1 MVIRFSSRD
10 HSNLEGIAAT
20 HDRHEPSVATPKRH
34 TAAFAPWR
42 VRPTVRDMAADG
54 MERRPV
60 WRRRSLAAVVGIVVL
75 VSGVLA
81 AAWITAPAPSRP
93 KDIVLERLHAA
104 GGRFVPLRAIP
115 PVLQRAI
122 IATEDER
129 FYRHHG
135 VDVIGLMRAVAYDAS
150 HVTLSQGGSTLTE
163 QLAKVLY
170 LGGNDD
176 SPWRKLQDAAI
187 AMRLE
192 SELSKPQILEL
203 YLNSVYFGDGAY
215 GVNAASERYFGVAP
229 SRLDLAR
236 ASVLAGVIQDPAG
249 YDPLVHP
256 LLARQRQVQVLT
268 SMVRDGYATEDQSVA
283 ALHDPVALGDGS
295 DLAPIDA
302 QIVAPDT
309 SFASLPLAA
318 GLTLLVAG
326 FASLFLARRVR
337 RPLAFGLAAIVGI
350 AAVSLIARSVKVA

>member
-1 MVIRFSSRD
+1 
-10 HSNLEGIAAT
+10 
-20 HDRHEPSVATPKRH
+20 
-34 TAAFAPWR
+34 
-42 VRPTVRDMAADG
+42 VRPTYGFAVDADG
-54 MERRPV
+54 AERRPV
-60 WRRRSLAAVVGIVVL
+60 WRRRLLVGVAGIAVLAT
-75 VSGVLA
+75 GVLA
-81 AAWITAPAPSRP
+81 AAWITAPAPVRP
-93 KDIVLERLHAA
+93 KEIVLERLHAA
-104 GGRFVPLRAIP
+104 GDRFVSLGAIP

-135 VDVIGLMRAVAYDAS
+135 IDVIGLMRAVAYDAS

-170 LGGNDD
+170 LGGNDG
-176 SPWRKLQDAAI
+176 SPWRKLQDGTI
-187 AMRLE
+187 ALRLE
-192 SELSKPQILEL
+192 SELSKQRIMEL

-249 YDPLVHP
+249 YDPLLHP

-268 SMVRDGYATEDQSVA
+268 SMVRDGYATEEQSVA
-283 ALHDPVALGDGS
+283 ALRDQIPLRDGS
-295 DLAPIDA
+295 DLAPIET

-326 FASLFLARRVR
+326 FASLFLARRIR
-337 RPLAFGLAAIVGI
+337 RPLAFGLAAIVGL